1 MNIFAYKSKLYYRK
15 LGYKQEFKAF
25 HDYGSREGMAGHFS
39 QNIFSFQ
46 IFVKYVK
53 QSNNWTHN
61 SLII

>member
-25 HDYGSREGMAGHFS
+25 HDYRSREGMAGHFS

-53 QSNNWTHN
+53 QSNN
-61 SLII
+61 